1 MGRMLRGHGGL
12 GCRIVL
18 PLIGAQHESRRT
30 EAAGGRAPLRTL
42 RGCGWCCS
50 WGAHTVD
57 GLLHSTVWGCPSV
70 PLALRHVT
78 SCAGRARSPTHKAA
92 VRRAAGCMRVS
103 GRAAR

>member
-12 GCRIVL
+12 GCRSVL

-30 EAAGGRAPLRTL
+30 GVAGRRAPLRTL
-42 RGCGWCCS
+42 RGCGWGCG

-57 GLLHSTVWGCPSV
+57 GLLHSTVWGT
-70 PLALRHVT
+70 PLAWRHVT
-78 SCAGRARSPTHKAA
+78 SCTGRARSPTHKAA
-92 VRRAAGCMRVS
+92 VRRAAGCTRVS